1 MEKRDFINNT
11 LSILGFKALND
22 MQKAS
27 VSEFDNDNDYIL
39 LSATGSGKTLAFLL
53 PVCDSLLADK
63 SSNNEGVKESALIIV
78 PARELALQ
86 IQMVVIS
93 LKSGLTTACCYG
105 GNDIA
110 KEKAALSNF
119 PDIIIGT
126 PGRILDHIR
135 NKNYDF
141 NLVKY
146 LVLDEFDK
154 SLEFGFTDEMQDITN
169 SLLLLK
175 KKILTSATQ
184 SIEIPQYIVLNNHKV
199 LNFLQETQN
208 KESLSLYRVDSPIDD
223 KLETL
228 YELICSIGEGQK
240 IVFCNYRE
248 SVERIS
254 SYLNK
259 KNVEVVAFHGGLEQ
273 IIREKS
279 IAKFR
284 NKSVE
289 VLVSTDLAARGIDI
303 DNVNHI
309 IHYHIPSE
317 KETFIHR
324 NGRTARMNKTGN
336 SYLILGP
343 NEYVP
348 DYVENEPL
356 RFKILNPLPKP
367 TRSPWATLYIG
378 KGKKDKIS
386 KGDIVGFFIKQGEL
400 KGSDLGTIEVKD
412 QHSFVAVNKTLAD
425 SVVKKLNGL
434 KMKSVKI
441 LIEKAR

>member
-1 MEKRDFINNT
+1 M
-11 LSILGFKALND
+11 
-22 MQKAS
+22 
-27 VSEFDNDNDYIL
+27 
-39 LSATGSGKTLAFLL
+39 
-53 PVCDSLLADK
+53 
-63 SSNNEGVKESALIIV
+63 
-78 PARELALQ
+78 
-86 IQMVVIS
+86 
-93 LKSGLTTACCYG
+93 
-105 GNDIA
+105 
-110 KEKAALSNF
+110 
-119 PDIIIGT
+119 
-126 PGRILDHIR
+126 
-135 NKNYDF
+135 
-141 NLVKY
+141 
-146 LVLDEFDK
+146 
-154 SLEFGFTDEMQDITN
+154 
-169 SLLLLK
+169 
-175 KKILTSATQ
+175 
-184 SIEIPQYIVLNNHKV
+184 

-348 DYVENEPL
+348 AYVENEPL

-412 QHSFVAVNKTLAD
+412 QHSFVAVNKTLTD